1 MTAYRIFTS
10 GRREDRFG
18 HGTYLDIASSTRTV
32 DNQAQVLSA
41 VRQERARRAM
51 MAG

>member
-10 GRREDRFG
+10 GRRENRHG
-18 HGTYLDIASSTRTV
+18 HGTYLDIASSMRST
-32 DNQAQVLSA
+32 DNQAQVLHA